1 MTAEIAIMS
10 RTAVVLAADSATT
23 VTSWK
28 DGQPERRYF
37 KGANKLFEL
46 SRSGPVGIMIYGS
59 AGLQGVPWELPIKAF
74 REALGKEQFDVL
86 QTYPERF
93 FEFVE
98 HNDKLFSAES
108 KSDALLSM
116 VGAAAFRLQ
125 LLIAKK
131 LDVSEIDDLAGKGV
145 AEIEQALAEAENLV
159 DGIALD
165 DRLTDVDVANA
176 AASTAEAI
184 ATEAP
189 TTIDLFIQSD
199 DRHHL
204 IPRFANLLAKL
215 AVKQFFSYADVTGI
229 VFAGYGKEDY
239 FPSLEVYECFGFL
252 GERLIFSRDDNSRAM
267 SANSPA
273 VIQPF
278 ATTHMID
285 TFRTGVSLDVFGA
298 MHDANM
304 SALLDV
310 GRKVLAECGAQTPIT
325 EERLEE
331 LATEVHQEHADK
343 WYQQMRNQ
351 HVFPLSSVVNS
362 LPLPDMA
369 ALAKSLIELESLKER
384 VTKPSESVSGPIDVA
399 VISKHDGFVWIDR
412 KHYFRPELN
421 PRFFKRAD

>member
-74 REALGKEQFDVL
+74 REGLGKEQYDAL

-98 HNDKLFSAES
+98 HNDKLFSVET
-108 KSDALLSM
+108 KTDALFAM
-116 VGAAAFRLQ
+116 VGAAAYRLQ
-125 LLIAKK
+125 LLIARN
-131 LDVSEIDDLAGKGV
+131 LQVPQIEDLAGKDA
-145 AEIEQALAEAENLV
+145 AEIENALAAAEAYVEALPL
-159 DGIALD
+159 DG
-165 DRLTDVDVANA
+165 RLTEVDIASA
-176 AASTAEAI
+176 AANTSEAL
-184 ATEAP
+184 AAEAP
-189 TTIDLFIQSD
+189 TAINVFIQSA

-204 IPRFANLLAKL
+204 IPRFVNLLAKL
-215 AVKQFFSYADVTGI
+215 AVKQFFEFADVTGI

-252 GERLIFSRDDNSRAM
+252 GERLIVSRNEDSRAM

-285 TFRTGVSLDVFGA
+285 TFRMGVSLDVFGA
-298 MHDANM
+298 MHEANM
-304 SALLDV
+304 SALRDV
-310 GRKVLAECGAQTPIT
+310 GRKVLVECGAQTPISD
-325 EERLEE
+325 ERLEE
-331 LATEVHQEHADK
+331 LATEVHQSHSDR
-343 WYQQMRNQ
+343 WYQQIRNQ
-351 HVFPLSSVVNS
+351 HIFPLSSVVNS

-421 PRFFKRAD
+421 PRFFKRAE